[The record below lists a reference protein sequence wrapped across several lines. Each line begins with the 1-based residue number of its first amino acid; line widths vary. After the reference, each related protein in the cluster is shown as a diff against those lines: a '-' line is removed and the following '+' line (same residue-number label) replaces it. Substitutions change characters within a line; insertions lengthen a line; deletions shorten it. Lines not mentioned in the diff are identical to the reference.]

1 MILFYFISSIVG
13 ALAKAFTTG
22 SLVWLSGDHSVRSYN
37 CERVKDAQSHGLLTF
52 VCIPVPNG
60 VLEFGSIDLIQENW
74 ALIEQAHSQ
83 FGPMYNLE
91 LGPTN
96 LDVTWSTTTTSG
108 DAFGDSCLVGA
119 TNLVQDSS
127 KPTGRQRIVKKRGR
141 KLSSAPEGQAIVI
154 DHVEAERQ
162 RREKMNSRFYALRS
176 VVPTVTKMDKASLLS
191 DAVAYINDLNEK
203 INRLE
208 SQIQKS
214 MQASTSENDNAL
226 FMSKQ
231 YSLFEINDVVNY
243 RKIPL
248 EVDVNVLG
256 NEAMIRVQC
265 ENINYPSAR
274 LMDVLKQLKLQVHHV
289 SVSTIE
295 DMMILDAVIV
305 KVPGELM
312 NDVSMKVAIVTRLEQ

>member
-1 MILFYFISSIVG
+1 M
-13 ALAKAFTTG
+13 
-22 SLVWLSGDHSVRSYN
+22 
-37 CERVKDAQSHGLLTF
+37 
-52 VCIPVPNG
+52 CIPIPNG

-74 ALIEQAHSQ
+74 ALIEKAHSQ
-83 FGPMYNLE
+83 FGPMCNLQ

-96 LDVTWSTTTTSG
+96 VDVTWSSTTTSG
-108 DAFGDSCLVGA
+108 DVFGDSCLVGA
-119 TNLVQDSS
+119 TNLVQDSNE
-127 KPTGRQRIVKKRGR
+127 PTGRQRNVKKRGR
-141 KLSSAPEGQAIVI
+141 KLSSVPEGQATVI
-154 DHVEAERQ
+154 NHVEAERQ

-191 DAVAYINDLNEK
+191 DAVAYINELNEK

-214 MQASTSENDNAL
+214 MRASISENDIAPL
-226 FMSKQ
+226 MSNQ
-231 YSLFEINDVVNY
+231 YSLSEIVDVINY

-248 EVDVNVLG
+248 EVDVKVLG

-265 ENINYPSAR
+265 ENINYPLAR
-274 LMDVLKQLKLQVHHV
+274 LMDVLKQLKLQVHHA

-295 DMMILDAVIV
+295 DMMVLDVVIV
-305 KVPGELM
+305 KVPWELM